1 MKSHDEILRIY
12 QQHFGHSHEAGLF
25 AVFAAGVE
33 DGKQSH
39 REPVPA
45 KAPSIAVV
53 QPTDSS
59 AGPAAVSARSFP
71 VPGKPSSR

>member
-33 DGKQSH
+33 DGKH
-39 REPVPA
+39 AERGLARAP
-45 KAPSIAVV
+45 APS
-53 QPTDSS
+53 PTVTHPNTTSTGS
-59 AGPAAVSARSFP
+59 AAVTAKP
-71 VPGKPSSR
+71 VAFPGKPSAR